1 MLNNTT
7 MKILSSP
14 HISAFGGLNFVIE
27 ELDKYDIGR
36 VLEKDLPTLPNQ
48 SLYSWR
54 DTLYSFWSVF
64 FCGGDCAEDLS
75 GNLKVGLS
83 GMPYVNLPSP
93 DRVLQRMKELAQ
105 PKEELKAV
113 RGKSIH
119 EFSTNDTLNKL
130 NLRLLKKMGWRD
142 SSDGVLDYDNTIL
155 FTRKTDA
162 RMTYKKDTGYCPG
175 VGIMGSTVVYVE
187 NRNGNSDAQTL
198 QQPTL
203 QRMFSLLESE
213 DVSINAFRA
222 DSASYQF
229 DTMTVINKY
238 ADKLYIRARM
248 NETLARAINQIDDW
262 EEIRL
267 GEETVFRGE
276 TQFTPFATTAT
287 RRNQLQLLR
296 SYRLVVTKLQR
307 ADRQINVFTGEA
319 CNYSA
324 IVTSDYDMSQ
334 DEVVIFYNQRGKT
347 EKEFDVLKNDFGWNN
362 MPFSH
367 LQENTVFLILTA
379 ICRNIYAHI
388 INSFSRRFKGLL
400 PNFRIKKFIFR
411 FICIPAKWLRRSREY
426 QLRIY
431 GHIGFRT

>member
-1 MLNNTT
+1 

-27 ELDKYDIGR
+27 ELDRLGVGKL
-36 VLEKDLPTLPNQ
+36 LENDLPPLPLQ
-48 SLYSWR
+48 SRYCWR

-75 GNLKVGLS
+75 GNFKAGLS
-83 GMPYVNLPSP
+83 SMPFLNLPSP
-93 DRVLQRMKELAQ
+93 DRVLQRMKELAR
-105 PKEELKAV
+105 PKEELKAP
-113 RGKSIH
+113 RGRSTH
-119 EFSTNDTLNKL
+119 EFSMNDALNTL
-130 NLRLLKKMGWRD
+130 NLRLLKKMGSLD
-142 SSDGVLDYDNTIL
+142 LSDGVLDYDNTIL
-155 FTRKTDA
+155 FTRKADA
-162 RMTYKKDTGYCPG
+162 RMTYKKNTGYCPG

-198 QQPTL
+198 QRQTL
-203 QRMFSLLESE
+203 HRMFCLLERE
-213 DVSINAFRA
+213 SISISAFRA

-238 ADKLYIRARM
+238 SDKLYIRARM

-267 GEETVFRGE
+267 GKETVFRGE
-276 TQFTPFATTAT
+276 TQFTPFASTAART
-287 RRNQLQLLR
+287 NQCELLR
-296 SYRLVVTKLQR
+296 TYRLVVTKLQR

-324 IVTSDYDMSQ
+324 IVTSDYEMSR

-347 EKEFDVLKNDFGWNN
+347 EREFDVLKNDFGWNN

-367 LQENTVFLILTA
+367 LEENTVFLILTA

-388 INSFSRRFKGLL
+388 IHSFSIRFKGLR

-411 FICIPAKWLRRSREY
+411 FICIPAKWLRRSREH

-431 GHIGFRT
+431 GHIGFKT